1 MQDKIS
7 AQSRV
12 TARPDS
18 IFARYYASEA
28 FVDRFSHAPGGAI
41 DVIIPVLNTNELW
54 EKNLLSIYREIPVN
68 RLLIGNGGCSDETIA
83 IAQKFPRVEVHDHS
97 SFKTLGYSVKELIK
111 AVETEWFA
119 YLHADVY
126 LPDGWFDTMRRH
138 QAEFDWFGCPMRL
151 TVLMEYQHVDADRPY
166 AGSQMGR
173 KAVFIGG
180 LDRIDD
186 DYVYRQEDFV
196 FASIVE
202 DGQFRHGRV
211 EDAFHYHQVMPR
223 VYRTADRMR
232 TLKSIDIQMEVT
244 EAEKLHTAETQLR
257 GTIKYLKPDKYQIRA
272 VEANVLQLK
281 ELNRFDFNDFIA
293 WVARVNPEWLPHIPR
308 PMRRLQ
314 RYQALV
320 RSGVKAV
327 VRHGLQYL
335 LYKLS

>member
-1 MQDKIS
+1 LHEKAS
-7 AQSRV
+7 AP
-12 TARPDS
+12 ARAASLPPS
-18 IFARYYASEA
+18 IFARYYGYQP
-28 FVDRFSHAPGGAI
+28 FVDRFFEQPDGAI

-54 EKNLLSIYREIPVN
+54 EKNLMSMYREMPVN

-83 IAQKFPRVEVHDHS
+83 IARKFPRVEVHDHS

-138 QAEFDWFGCPMRL
+138 QAEFDWFGCSMQV
-151 TVLMEYQHVDADRPY
+151 TVLGEYRHIDPDRPY

-173 KAVFIGG
+173 KAAFLNG
-180 LDRIDD
+180 LDAIED

-196 FASIVE
+196 FAGIVE
-202 DGQFRHGRV
+202 GGQFRQGRV
-211 EDAFHYHQVMPR
+211 EDTFHYHQVMAR
-223 VYRTADRMR
+223 AYGDNGRARSM
-232 TLKSIDIQMEVT
+232 KSIQIEMDMT

-257 GTIKYLKPDKYQIRA
+257 GTVKYLKPDKYQIRS

-281 ELNRFDFNDFIA
+281 RLNRFDFDEFMA
-293 WVARVNPEWLPHIPR
+293 WVARTNPEWVPHIPR

-314 RYQALV
+314 RYQAIV
-320 RSGVKAV
+320 RSGSKAI
-327 VRHGLQYL
+327 VRHVLQYL
-335 LYKLS
+335 LYKLG